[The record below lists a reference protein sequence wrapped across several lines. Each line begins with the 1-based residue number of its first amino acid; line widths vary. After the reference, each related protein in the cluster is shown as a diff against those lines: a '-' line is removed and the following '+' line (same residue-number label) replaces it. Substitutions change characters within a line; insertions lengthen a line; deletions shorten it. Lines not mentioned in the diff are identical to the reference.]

1 LCNFEMV
8 YLLRFRKFCLEEK
21 EKFLQT
27 QPPIVAKAIRFFQ
40 TLFAQPW
47 IGF

>member
-1 LCNFEMV
+1 
-8 YLLRFRKFCLEEK
+8 LEEK